1 MITVRAAGIQRYI
14 KGIGPESKNEDV
26 SIRMSYEEAKLF
38 KEFLFAVECDDATD
52 DEIEVAE
59 AIANML
65 DEVTD

>member
-1 MITVRAAGIQRYI
+1 MITVRAAGIRRYI
-14 KGIGPESKNEDV
+14 KGICPESKNEDV

>member
-1 MITVRAAGIQRYI
+1 MITVRAAGIRHYI
-14 KGIGPESKNEDV
+14 KGIVPDKKNEDV

-38 KEFLFAVECDDATD
+38 KEFLFTIECDDATD